1 MTDHTAGPAG
11 DYWIRHDLACALSL
25 GACELTY
32 LQAGVELLIDHE
44 YWLRRADFTDAFIT
58 IDDSVASARAFID
71 WQEAIAALTAGRL
84 PCNGGERRMLLIA
97 RSIAGAIPVDLSD
110 ALTGLDRTN
119 IALVAAAVLRAAG
132 LQDQV
137 IEPQPDIPS
146 HHRGAQ
152 QR

>member
-1 MTDHTAGPAG
+1 MTDHTGSPAG

-25 GACELTY
+25 GACGLTH

-71 WQEAIAALTAGRL
+71 WPEAIAALTAGRL
-84 PCNGGERRMLLIA
+84 PCSGGERRMLLIA
-97 RSIAGAIPVDLSD
+97 GSIAGAVPVDLSD
-110 ALTGLDRTN
+110 VLIGLDRAN

-132 LQDQV
+132 LQDQM
-137 IEPQPDIPS
+137 IASQPDNAS